1 MTSPRVRKA
10 FPVAAAAVAL
20 GVLPLVVGESPYQM
34 RLATLMLVL
43 ACYAVAFNLLFG
55 HTNQLFLCVG
65 ALASIGGYVSVILVR
80 DLKVPAV
87 AAVAVATGLSAL
99 TGGFLSYVSV
109 RRGFGVLFVGI
120 VTLAVSLMLH
130 NVLLGLREL
139 TNGETGIVTRGLG
152 VGLGDDPQR
161 AYYVLLAVL
170 VAALGGYRW
179 LFDSRHGVALHAL
192 SEDEVSAE
200 LSGVDVTRYKVAT
213 ATGAS
218 GLVGLV
224 GALYADLNG
233 FISPSV
239 YAVGHVDIPVL
250 VALLLGGVRTLLG
263 PVVGAVLFSLV
274 DELVRPFGQLTVTA
288 YGVLLVALFL
298 VFRQGVV
305 PAVGALLARG
315 RRGLAAG
322 EAEPGQAPA
331 AGKEGVAGGTD
342 VGQ

>member
-1 MTSPRVRKA
+1 MSVPWTRQVAPVVA
-10 FPVAAAAVAL
+10 VAAVLAAV
-20 GVLPLVVGESPYQM
+20 PLVVGDSPYQM
-34 RLATLMLVL
+34 RIATLMLVL

-65 ALASIGGYVSVILVR
+65 ALASLGGYLSVILVR
-80 DLKVPAV
+80 DLKLASPAAVGLATV
-87 AAVAVATGLSAL
+87 AAAA

-120 VTLAVSLMLH
+120 VTLAVSLIVH
-130 NVLLGLREL
+130 NLLLGLRDL

-152 VGLGDDPQR
+152 MGLGDHPLR
-161 AYYVLLAVL
+161 AYYVLLAVV
-170 VAALGGYRW
+170 VASLGAYRW
-179 LFDSRHGVALHAL
+179 LFGSRHGAALHAL

-200 LSGVDVTRYKVAT
+200 LSGIDVTRYKMAC

-218 GLVGLV
+218 ALVGLV

-250 VALLLGGVRTLLG
+250 VALLLGGMRTLLG
-263 PVVGAVLFSLV
+263 PVVGAALFSVV
-274 DELVRPFGQLTVTA
+274 DELVRPFGQLTVLA

-298 VFRQGVV
+298 LFRQGVV
-305 PAVGALLARG
+305 PVVQSALG
-315 RRGLAAG
+315 RRVPALRAPSSRTAA
-322 EAEPGQAPA
+322 
-331 AGKEGVAGGTD
+331 KEEVAGGTEA
-342 VGQ
+342 GR